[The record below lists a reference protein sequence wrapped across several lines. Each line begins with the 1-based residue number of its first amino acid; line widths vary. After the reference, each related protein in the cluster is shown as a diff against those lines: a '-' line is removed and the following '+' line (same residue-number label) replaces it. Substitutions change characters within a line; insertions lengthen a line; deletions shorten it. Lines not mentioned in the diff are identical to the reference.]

1 MSRESSVTGVSAFYQ
16 LYDLCGFDPVKGLV
30 VDALHALTLN
40 LIRSEVEKHLLA
52 ELGPNATFSV
62 LNRDTA
68 SVLDRR
74 TLSKELDQVP

>member
-1 MSRESSVTGVSAFYQ
+1 MSRDSGVTGVSAFYR

-30 VDALHALTLN
+30 VDVLHALTLN

-52 ELGPNATFSV
+52 ELGPNATCSV

-68 SVLDRR
+68 GVLDHR